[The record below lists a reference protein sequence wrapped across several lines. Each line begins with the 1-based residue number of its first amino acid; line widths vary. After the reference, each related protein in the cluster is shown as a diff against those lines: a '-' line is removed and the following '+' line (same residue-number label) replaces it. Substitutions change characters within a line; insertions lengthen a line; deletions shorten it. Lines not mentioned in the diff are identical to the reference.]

1 MSTVAI
7 NGTEIYYEDTG
18 SGHPVLF
25 IHGMCGDASA
35 WSDQTRRLSPHFR
48 CVAYDRRGHTRSPL
62 GPVEQ
67 RTVELHADDAA
78 ALIQSSQLAPCLVV
92 GSSGGAR
99 ITLDLARRYPSL
111 LRGVVLSEPPVL
123 ALLPKDEATMIN
135 ALRPIL
141 EQAVAQGGPRA
152 AVDAFFTF
160 MCPGLWGAIDESRRE
175 VFRRNSAELFGD
187 LQMPAYQIDAEALRQ
202 IQVPTLVIRGDQ
214 SHPDLRQ
221 IAQILA
227 AGLPQARLVEL
238 ANCGHVTYFEQPAA
252 FAQAVLEFA
261 DGLERLAA

>member
-7 NGTEIYYEDTG
+7 NGTEIYFEDTG
-18 SGHPVLF
+18 SGRPVLL
-25 IHGMCGDASA
+25 IHGMCGDASV
-35 WSDQTRRLSPHFR
+35 WSDQVRRLDGQFR
-48 CVAYDRRGHTRSPL
+48 CVAYDRRGHSRSPL
-62 GPVEQ
+62 GSIQQ

-78 ALIQSSQLAPCLVV
+78 ALIRSLNLAQCLVI

-99 ITLDLARRYPSL
+99 IALDLVRRYPSL
-111 LRGVVLSEPPVL
+111 LSGAILSEPPVL
-123 ALLPKDEATMIN
+123 TLLPKDATTMIG
-135 ALRPIL
+135 ALRPII

-160 MCPGLWGAIDESRRE
+160 MCPGLWSAIDESRRE
-175 VFRRNSAELFGD
+175 VFRRNSPELFGD
-187 LQMPAYQIDAEALRQ
+187 LQMPPYLIDRAALGQIE
-202 IQVPTLVIRGDQ
+202 VPALVIRGDQ
-214 SHPDLRQ
+214 SHPSLRQ